1 MSEQRRTRG
10 IAIVFLGLFAAG
22 SADVAQAQG
31 NAPRTEPV
39 TGIFSGSPVNVRTR
53 TCVGTDGAY
62 LEIRGQFSGTIASS
76 DPRLTGNLTFMANPA
91 LVNLAT
97 GFGTFR
103 GRFQI
108 SDPLSRRSKAEGEF
122 HTVVTEGSLN
132 HGFALGRVAG
142 GSGTGEEFFASF
154 TSTIDAGLNVNGHF
168 GGLGD
173 PRTPAVVQSG
183 SCTGPFVEVP

>member
-1 MSEQRRTRG
+1 MMQQSRTRV
-10 IAIVFLGLFAAG
+10 IAIAFLGTIAAV
-22 SADVAQAQG
+22 SSDLALAQG

-39 TGIFSGSPVNVRTR
+39 SGIFSGSPVNVRTR
-53 TCVGTDGAY
+53 TCVGADGPY

-76 DPRLTGNLTFMANPA
+76 DPRLTGNLDFMANPA

-108 SDPLSRRSKAEGEF
+108 SDPVARRSKAEGEF

-132 HGFALGRVAG
+132 HGFAVGRVAG
-142 GSGTGEEFFASF
+142 GSGRGEGFFAGF
-154 TSTIDAGLNVNGHF
+154 TSTIDAALNVSGQV

-183 SCTGPFVEVP
+183 SCTGPFTQVP